1 MLDSMQLSDFPI
13 HVRMFVVWG
22 QMDVFGHLNN
32 IVYFCFF
39 EDARIACFE
48 VIGLN
53 EYMVQYGEGF
63 ILVKIFCV
71 YRQTITFPDKVFSA
85 TRIRDLGDTKLSLL
99 CVGEF
104 PGFVGFKGLGELD
117 PQQMAS
123 LLGARHEVASAET
136 ALAAAA
142 WAAFCSPDPTDLE
155 RLLRGDTTALPYLGE
170 ALLRWDEAAGR
181 LARR

>member
-1 MLDSMQLSDFPI
+1 MAVSSNRLRRQEDDLRRFAD
-13 HVRMFVVWG
+13 HEEVVRWF
-22 QMDVFGHLNN
+22 
-32 IVYFCFF
+32 
-39 EDARIACFE
+39 DAC
-48 VIGLN
+48 L
-53 EYMVQYGEGF
+53 YD
-63 ILVKIFCV
+63 
-71 YRQTITFPDKVFSA
+71 QTI
-85 TRIRDLGDTKLSLL
+85 RIRQLDWFGRRDLGDTKLSLL